1 MVRNSHKNSRSR
13 GAFYYTLVTLGN
25 LFMTV
30 LAAGVI
36 AVLLILPDLP
46 DIETI
51 KTLHLKVPLRIYSND
66 GLLIG
71 EFGDER
77 RVPIKIEDTPPT
89 LVAAVLSA
97 EDDRYYQH
105 VGIDYRG
112 ILRAMYANIVSGSRS
127 QGASTIT
134 MQVARNFY
142 LSAERTYLRKAREA
156 LLALRLEQYLT
167 KDEILELYLNKI
179 FLGHRAYGFGAAAGV
194 YYGKHLDQLEV
205 PQYAMLAAL
214 PKAPSSIN
222 PINNPEPAK
231 VRRDYILGRMH
242 ELGYISTEELT
253 DYIETPLSAELHV
266 SEVELKAPYVAEQ
279 IRREMFERFGQAAY
293 EEGYNVYSTI
303 NSKYQLSAVRSLREG
318 LIRYDMRHGYR
329 GAVRHW
335 DLALLDTDEK
345 IHDALKH
352 VEPSQEVVPVL
363 VTEVHKDRII
373 AVVKSGERIAIPW
386 NNLKWAR
393 RYQSARSR
401 GPEPATPNDVAKPGD
416 IVFARPDKDGGWMLS
431 QIPEVEGALI
441 SIDPKNGAVLAMVG
455 GFDYYRDKFNRATQG
470 QRLLGSNI
478 KPFVYSAA
486 LDHGFTSASL
496 VSGAPIVVED
506 EHSEL
511 LWRPQNYSGEFTGDT
526 RLRAALGRSL
536 NLVSVR
542 LIRGIGTESAIEHIS
557 RFGFDK
563 ESLPEGLSLALGS
576 AQATPLKVATGYA
589 VFANGGYAVDPY
601 FIDLAKDQEGRVV
614 FRGRT
619 TEVCNSCI
627 EQVQQI
633 EHDESAVVQ
642 PVVELAHR
650 VISSANAY
658 IMTDLLRGVIRE
670 GTGRRARSL
679 NRPDLAGKTGTT
691 NDFED
696 AWFSGFNADIVATV
710 WVGFDQPADLGRNE
724 HGSGLALPIW
734 IDFMETAL
742 KDLPEEPL
750 LPPDNVVVASV
761 DAATGEAVP
770 EEHANAIKEFFI
782 AGTQPVLNFA
792 LFDPEAQGSDSESGE
807 KQPESTLF

>member
-1 MVRNSHKNSRSR
+1 MVRKSHNRSR
-13 GAFYYTLVTLGN
+13 KRGVFYYTLTALAN

-36 AVLLILPDLP
+36 SVLLLLPGLP

-51 KTLHLKVPLRIYSND
+51 KTLQLKVPLRIYSND

-77 RVPIKIEDTPPT
+77 RVPIQIEDTPPT
-89 LVAAVLSA
+89 LVAAVLAA
-97 EDDRYYQH
+97 EDDRYYRH

-142 LSAERTYLRKAREA
+142 LSTERTYLRKAREA

-194 YYGKHLDQLEV
+194 YYGKSLDELEV

-214 PKAPSSIN
+214 PKAPSTIN
-222 PINNPEPAK
+222 PINNPETAK
-231 VRRDYILGRMH
+231 VRRDYIIGRMH
-242 ELGYISTEELT
+242 QLAYINTEEFER
-253 DYIETPLSAELHV
+253 YINTPLSAELHV

-279 IRREMFERFGQAAY
+279 IRREMFERFGKSAY
-293 EEGYNVYSTI
+293 EEGYSVYSTI
-303 NSKYQLSAVRSLREG
+303 DSKYQSSAVRSLREG
-318 LIRYDMRHGYR
+318 LIRYDLRHGYR
-329 GAVRHW
+329 GALRHW
-335 DLALLDTDEK
+335 DLAQLDTDKK
-345 IHDALKH
+345 IYDALKH
-352 VEPSQEVVPVL
+352 VEPSQEIVPVL
-363 VTEVHKDRII
+363 VIEVLDNSVV
-373 AVVKSGERIAIPW
+373 AVTKSGERIAIPW
-386 NNLKWAR
+386 ESMKWAR
-393 RYQSARSR
+393 RYKSARAR
-401 GPEPATPNDVAKPGD
+401 GPEPKTPGDVTVPGD
-416 IVFARPDKDGGWMLS
+416 IVFARPDEDGSWMLS
-431 QIPEVEGALI
+431 QTPTVEGALI
-441 SIDPKNGAVLAMVG
+441 SVDPKNGAVLAMVG

-470 QRLLGSNI
+470 KRLLGSNI

-506 EHSEL
+506 ESSEI

-542 LIRGIGTESAIEHIS
+542 LIRGIGTDIAIDHIS
-557 RFGFDK
+557 KFGFDR
-563 ESLPEGLSLALGS
+563 EALPEGLSLALGS
-576 AQATPLKVATGYA
+576 AEATPLRVATSYA
-589 VFANGGYAVDPY
+589 VFANGGYAVEPY
-601 FIDLAKDQEGRVV
+601 FIDLAKDQNGRVV
-614 FRGRT
+614 FRGKS
-619 TEVCNSCI
+619 TEVCNSCL
-627 EQVQQI
+627 ELPRQTTP
-633 EHDESAVVQ
+633 EEGTAVR
-642 PVVELAHR
+642 PTVEVAQR

-658 IMTDLLRGVIRE
+658 IMTDLMRSVIQE

-679 NRPDLAGKTGTT
+679 NRADLAGKTGTT

-696 AWFSGFNADIVATV
+696 AWFSGFNADIVTTV
-710 WVGFDQPADLGRNE
+710 WVGFDKPADLGRNE

-742 KDLPEEPL
+742 KDLPQVQL
-750 LPPDNVVVASV
+750 VPPDNVVTALV
-761 DAATGEAVP
+761 DSETGEAVP
-770 EEHANAIKEFFI
+770 EERADAIKELFI
-782 AGTQPVLNFA
+782 AGTQPVLNIAHANLETQESESDPNEKQSDNA
-792 LFDPEAQGSDSESGE
+792 LF
-807 KQPESTLF
+807 